1 LSANRRDLIGFPLVR
16 YPLMDGDANRAQGEC
31 SSRRK
36 NAGPTSANIAAA
48 SHASGWTKPALWN
61 AH

>member
-1 LSANRRDLIGFPLVR
+1 MGFPLVR
-16 YPLMDGDANRAQGEC
+16 YPLMDGDANRAQGGC

-48 SHASGWTKPALWN
+48 THASGWTKPALWN
-61 AH
+61 AR